1 MDQEEPNEEPNK
13 NDKITSSGQEVDHQG
28 NGHVRTYVEPEPEA
42 SQMSFLDHLEELRW
56 HIIRSLV
63 AIVVFALGAFAAKE
77 FVWGILIL
85 GPTHVDF
92 WTFRQFCR
100 IGSMIGSDA
109 FCMDTMPFI
118 IQSRQMTGQFTMH
131 IYSSVVIGLIF
142 AFPYVFWE
150 IWRFVAPGLYDNE
163 RQLSRGAVFF
173 VSLLF
178 IIGVLFG
185 YFIVV
190 PISVNFL
197 GNYQVD
203 PSILNEFDI
212 TSYVSILITLVL
224 ACGLLF
230 QLPIV
235 VYFLSK
241 AGIITPH
248 LLVTY
253 RRHAIVVILIISALV
268 TPPDPVTQLLVTFP
282 LLLLYEASIYISRV
296 VLRKKRE
303 AELASEEM
311 GE

>member
-1 MDQEEPNEEPNK
+1 MDQEERAPK
-13 NDKITSSGQEVDHQG
+13 SDSYEVTT
-28 NGHVRTYVEPEPEA
+28 NGRPVQPYDGLEA
-42 SQMSFLDHLEELRW
+42 EVGQMSFLEHLEELRW
-56 HIIRSLV
+56 HIIRAMV
-63 AIVVFALGAFAAKE
+63 AIMVFAIGAFAAKE
-77 FVWGILIL
+77 FVWGVLIL
-85 GPTHVDF
+85 GPTEVDF

-100 IGSMIGSDA
+100 IGNMVGSDA
-109 FCMDTMPFI
+109 FCMESMPFI

-131 IYSSVVIGLIF
+131 IYSSAVIGLIA

-150 IWRFVAPGLYDNE
+150 IWRFIAPGLYENE

-185 YFIVV
+185 YFIVT

-197 GNYQVD
+197 GHYQVD

-212 TSYVSILITLVL
+212 TSYVSILITLIL

-241 AGIITPH
+241 AGIITPE
-248 LLVTY
+248 LLVNY

-268 TPPDPVTQLLVTFP
+268 TPPDPVTQLLVTLP
-282 LLLLYEASIYISRV
+282 LLLLYQGSIYISRM
-296 VLRKKRE
+296 VLRKQRRAA
-303 AELASEEM
+303 AEMSE
-311 GE
+311 